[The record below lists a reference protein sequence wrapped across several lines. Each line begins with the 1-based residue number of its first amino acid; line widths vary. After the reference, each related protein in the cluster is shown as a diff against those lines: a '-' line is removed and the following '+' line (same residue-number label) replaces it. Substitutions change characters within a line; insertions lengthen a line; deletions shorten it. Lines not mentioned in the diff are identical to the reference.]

1 VRHTVFEK
9 GNLGLVVSVSL
20 GRISEICCFGVNY
33 VDVCVCIWVLDII
46 VVVLGRVSEL
56 KHIKIAKS
64 RIDRHVFIGICQPE
78 VFTFKDN
85 LGSSIVV
92 TGQLYQWAALI
103 ISVTTLFA
111 VIEVDV

>member
-1 VRHTVFEK
+1 MRNTIFEK

-20 GRISEICCFGVNY
+20 GRISEICCSGVNY

-46 VVVLGRVSEL
+46 VVVLGRVAEL

-64 RIDRHVFIGICQPE
+64 RIDRYVVQGICQPE

-92 TGQLYQWAALI
+92 MGQLYQWAAFAI
-103 ISVTTLFA
+103 FVTTLFA